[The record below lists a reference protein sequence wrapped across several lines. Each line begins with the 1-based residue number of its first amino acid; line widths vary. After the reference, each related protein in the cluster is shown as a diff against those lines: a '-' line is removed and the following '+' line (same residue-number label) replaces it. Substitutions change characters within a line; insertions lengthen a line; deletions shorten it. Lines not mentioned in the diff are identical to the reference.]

1 MSIKVTLKTGRTVE
15 GELFAVDPVTKSVAL
30 KSDGAYIVLNP
41 SEISQIKGDLAA
53 QPAPP
58 LAALGL
64 SLKNFE
70 KKEADAQKQTETRIH
85 SLNPDVSPEVQTLYD
100 RLSILYPCAWDGT
113 RIVLLGEYA
122 ISAPYEKVTVLKGD
136 GGVGL
141 ERLEKI
147 LEGERKKLNL

>member
-1 MSIKVTLKTGRTVE
+1 MSIKVTLKNGRTVE

-64 SLKNFE
+64 
-70 KKEADAQKQTETRIH
+70 R
-85 SLNPDVSPEVQTLYD
+85 
-100 RLSILYPCAWDGT
+100 
-113 RIVLLGEYA
+113 
-122 ISAPYEKVTVLKGD
+122 
-136 GGVGL
+136 
-141 ERLEKI
+141 
-147 LEGERKKLNL
+147 